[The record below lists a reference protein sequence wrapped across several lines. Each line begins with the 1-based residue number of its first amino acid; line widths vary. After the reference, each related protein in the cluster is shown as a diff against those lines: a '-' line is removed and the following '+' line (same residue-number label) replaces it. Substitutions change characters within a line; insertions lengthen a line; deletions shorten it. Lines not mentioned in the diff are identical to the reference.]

1 MAAANVVAES
11 PSDAVRF
18 SSVILRAVECSL
30 LLLLLRL
37 EIYHCVQL
45 NAALLSSA

>member
-1 MAAANVVAES
+1 MADANVVAES

-30 LLLLLRL
+30 LFGRLRKVDL
-37 EIYHCVQL
+37 IDFEK
-45 NAALLSSA
+45 ST